1 MIVNGLNSL
10 RISTRMQLLVGL
22 TLVGLLVLC
31 LTALFQ
37 LKTSMLEDRKDK
49 LKSQVETTAG
59 ILTHFHKLSQEG
71 KLSEDEAKSAA
82 KETLRGLRYSGK
94 EYFFIYRTD
103 GVNFLLP
110 TKPEFE
116 GQNKWEMKDAEG
128 KFFIQSLI
136 AAGVKGGDFVQY
148 MWDRSKDQPPEP
160 KMAYTYGFTPW
171 GLVIGTGVFIDDI
184 DKEYWKIARIF
195 ALISFG
201 LVILLS
207 FFGWK
212 IGSGIFKQL
221 GGEPS
226 EATAVMQRVANGDLT
241 QNLHHA
247 PAGSLLHALGTM
259 VASLRGLVG
268 EINSDANKLVSNASE
283 IARAS
288 NDVASAAGRQADATS
303 AMAAAIEELTVSSSH
318 ISDLAKETTD
328 DTSASAVLAGEGTT
342 RVQQAAQAI
351 QTIATT
357 VSGASE
363 RIRAL
368 EERANQISSIANV
381 IKEIAGQTN
390 LLALNAAIEA
400 ARAGEQGRGFA
411 VVADEVRK
419 LAERTS
425 SATTEIEEMIA
436 GIQGDTV
443 NAVDAMDTA
452 LPEVQ
457 TGIDLATSASESLG
471 AIEQGAR
478 RTLERVGEVANA
490 TLEQS
495 AASTAIAQ
503 RVEQIAGMVEE
514 TTDTIRGTAATAL
527 QLESIANN
535 LKQQIER
542 FKV

>member
-1 MIVNGLNSL
+1 MSGLNSL

-22 TLVGLLVLC
+22 TLLGLLVLC

-49 LKSQVETTAG
+49 IKSQIETTAG
-59 ILTHFHKLSQEG
+59 VLNHFYTLSKEG
-71 KLSEDEAKSAA
+71 KLSEEEAKQAA

-94 EYFFIYRTD
+94 EYFFIYQTS

-128 KFFIQSLI
+128 KFFIQAMV
-136 AAGVKGGDFVQY
+136 AAAEKGGGFVDY

-160 KMAYTYGFTPW
+160 KLAYAYGFTPW
-171 GLVIGTGVFIDDI
+171 GLVLGTGVFIDDI
-184 DKEYWKIARIF
+184 DKEYWKIARVF
-195 ALISFG
+195 GVISFG
-201 LVILLS
+201 LIVLLS
-207 FFGWK
+207 AFGWK
-212 IGSGIFKQL
+212 ISAGIFKQL
-221 GGEPS
+221 GGEPT
-226 EATAVMQRVANGDLT
+226 EATQVMQNVANGDLT

-247 PAGSLLHALGTM
+247 PTGSLLHALGSM
-259 VASLRGLVG
+259 VTSLRSLVG
-268 EINSDANKLVSNASE
+268 EINSSANKLVSNASQ
-283 IARAS
+283 IAKAS
-288 NDVASAAGRQADATS
+288 TDVAGAAGRQADATS
-303 AMAAAIEELTVSSSH
+303 SMAAAIEELTVSSNH
-318 ISDLAKETTD
+318 ISDLAKETTA
-328 DTSASAVLAGEGTT
+328 DTSESALLAEQGTV
-342 RVQQAAQAI
+342 RVQQASQAI
-351 QTIATT
+351 QKISTT
-357 VSGASE
+357 VSGASD

-368 EERANQISSIANV
+368 EERANQVSSIANV

-425 SATTEIEEMIA
+425 SATTEIEQMIV

-443 NAVDAMDTA
+443 GAVEAMNTA

-457 TGIDLATSASESLG
+457 TGIELATSASESLS
-471 AIEQGAR
+471 AIEQGAH
-478 RTLERVGEVANA
+478 RTLERVEEVANA

-495 AASTAIAQ
+495 AASTSIAQ
-503 RVEQIAGMVEE
+503 RVEQIANMVEE
-514 TTDTIRGTAATAL
+514 TTETIRGTAATAQ
-527 QLESIANN
+527 QLEAIATN
-535 LKQQIER
+535 LKQQIEKFR
-542 FKV
+542 V